1 MYTKTKRFIF
11 LLISTALA
19 MGSIS
24 LLSCSENDGQVVSSP
39 QDDGWTDVEEVKVTA
54 GHQDNIKLF
63 FQFMFGDNFINGTS
77 AEKLALQSEEDNF
90 DSGDEIIALDPDPE
104 ADYKAVKKVFD
115 VVKKI
120 FKKKQPNW
128 GKIDYK
134 LLKEEQKQ
142 LDEIQKS
149 IDDLSMQI
157 KEMKLALEGLDK
169 ELDIE
174 VLNLTKEQIYS
185 AIMAEFENIDTMNND
200 LINCEQDVNVLEDR
214 KYFNCVNDI
223 ATSDELRSLADAF
236 YYLSA
241 LTLDITLQQAENFA
255 VTADDFSIEGV
266 KKIMVNFLDSQLCL
280 DYRTFYSD
288 VQNEI
293 SRTSADMESY
303 NNALLFVQTLSS
315 VYLIKWYVITSQII
329 LAQSQMQDF
338 PDLFDPITPTSKA
351 FGIPG
356 IGGDYKTGESIGNTL
371 TMFEAAIN
379 SLGLLSMN
387 FVVSDMNLSNL
398 TCDIIN
404 QNDPKFIKH
413 MSFPFQS
420 PRYWTNL
427 AGQANDLPSGSWT
440 NNCILYRWAALP
452 GSYTDGSWDGD
463 PLVVNCAPITIPGAG
478 SCGKFDADPVEMSL
492 EYSTFCNPGSDVSAQ
507 YLPTLNGFTDAPTSY
522 GYCSSVNTGYY
533 YSSYTD
539 KITSVDYS
547 GIAPYTICHDG
558 TDDNPPSSSDC
569 GKCQWL
575 FFYDA
580 SYFGVSEDNQN
591 FPSTC
596 SYSPG
601 QFGIWASYDMF
612 NDGGWGG
619 SCGSFEQC
627 SGGPYQFVVDANTT
641 MSPAHTNSGAFVFEG
656 EISTTH
662 SDQWG
667 NPKGASN
674 EINFA
679 CYTGDD
685 QCHFNNET
693 ANVLC
698 YGLDSIQINQDNVNG
713 TQANFAVTTNGCVQQ
728 YGELTNMTSTT
739 WPLPSIVQV
748 PDFSSLALPSC
759 VNNSDPN
766 GPSDPANACSQC
778 NTPVDLVNLT
788 NTASV
793 NATYNNLSSENGP
806 PVCQVGSGF
815 GIAAVNDGISSSI
828 DGNFLNIEFSDSNGS
843 VSGNFP
849 LMLTQNSTDIFIA
862 ASCYENDS
870 SCSIIVNSDSQRNY
884 SQICLGGKTIIV
896 QTNGYQSYA
905 GDGINIVAANSSDD
919 CNAQTQPYCNDTG
932 NSDYNDI
939 CIAPGQ

>member
-1 MYTKTKRFIF
+1 MHTKIKRFIY
-11 LLISTALA
+11 LLISTALL
-19 MGSIS
+19 MGTIS

-39 QDDGWTDVEEVKVTA
+39 QDDGWTDVQEINLTA
-54 GHQDNIKLF
+54 GHLDNIKMY
-63 FQFMFGDNFINGTS
+63 FQFMFGDNLINGNS
-77 AEKLALQSEEDNF
+77 AEKPARQTEEGSF
-90 DSGDEIIALDPDPE
+90 DSGDDILGYDPDPE
-104 ADYKAVKKVFD
+104 EIYGEVKKVFGI
-115 VVKKI
+115 VKKI

-134 LLKEEQKQ
+134 LLKEEQQQ

-149 IDDLSMQI
+149 IDALSVQI
-157 KEMKLALEGLDK
+157 KEMKLALEGLDM

-200 LINCEQDVNVLEDR
+200 LMNCEQDVTVLEDR
-214 KYFNCVNDI
+214 KYFNCINDI
-223 ATSDELRSLADAF
+223 ATSNGLKSLADAF

-266 KKIMVNFLDSQLCL
+266 KNIMLNSLGSQLFL

-329 LAQSQMQDF
+329 LAQSQMQGF

-356 IGGDYKTGESIGNTL
+356 IGGNYKTGESIGNTQ

-379 SLGLLSMN
+379 SLSLLSMS

-420 PRYWTNL
+420 PRYWKNL
-427 AGQANDLPSGSWT
+427 AGQANDLPGGSWT
-440 NNCILYRWAALP
+440 NNCILYRWSALMS
-452 GSYTDGSWDGD
+452 SYTGGSWDGD
-463 PLVVNCAPITIPGAG
+463 TLVVNCAPITIPGAG

-492 EYSTFCNPGSDVSAQ
+492 KYSTICSSGSEVGAN
-507 YLPTLNGFTDAPTSY
+507 YRPTLNGFTDAPDAY
-522 GYCSSVNTGYY
+522 GYCDSPDYTNYFNTSTQVTNAKGD
-533 YSSYTD
+533 S
-539 KITSVDYS
+539 
-547 GIAPYTICHDG
+547 IAPNTKCKETECSQCNFTFTFDPNN
-558 TDDNPPSSSDC
+558 TVLRDNTFPQTCVLSS
-569 GKCQWL
+569 
-575 FFYDA
+575 A
-580 SYFGVSEDNQN
+580 S
-591 FPSTC
+591 
-596 SYSPG
+596 
-601 QFGIWASYDMF
+601 FGIWAS
-612 NDGGWGG
+612 
-619 SCGSFEQC
+619 FEQFGRGDGTQHQF
-627 SGGPYQFVVDANTT
+627 SGGPYQYVLSPSTSTGAYAMTGSIYATSYALTDKDA
-641 MSPAHTNSGAFVFEG
+641 S
-656 EISTTH
+656 
-662 SDQWG
+662 
-667 NPKGASN
+667 ASVS
-674 EINFA
+674 IFLA
-679 CYTGDD
+679 CFGDD
-685 QCHFNNET
+685 GQCLLDNNASSAT
-693 ANVLC
+693 ALC
-698 YGLDSIQINQDNVNG
+698 YGVDAVQV
-713 TQANFAVTTNGCVQQ
+713 TQPDPNNTSAATIGVTPNGCVQQ
-728 YGELTNMTSTT
+728 FGELTNMTSTT

-748 PDFSSLALPSC
+748 TDFSALALPSC

-766 GPSDPANACSQC
+766 DSSDPANTCSQC

-788 NTASV
+788 GTASI
-793 NATYNNLSSENGP
+793 NATYNNLSSENGA
-806 PVCQVGSGF
+806 PVCQVASGF
-815 GIAAVNDGISSSI
+815 GIAAVNDAISPSI
-828 DGNFLNIEFSDSNGS
+828 DGNFLNIEFGDSNGS

-870 SCSIIVNSDSQRNY
+870 SCSVIVNSDSQRNY

-905 GDGINIVAANSSDD
+905 GDSINIVAANSSDD
-919 CNAQTQPYCNDTG
+919 CSAQTQPYCDDTG
-932 NSDYNDI
+932 NPDYNDI
-939 CIAPGQ
+939 CIPAQ